1 MQMKKSVIATAGAV
15 FRGEKRQK
23 NIFRAAFA
31 LLLAAVIGAL
41 VCVDLFVFPL
51 EYIWAVAY
59 EPDISPRGEGELRV
73 HFIGVGQGDCTL
85 VEFPDGKTMI
95 VDGGDEREETRM
107 RILGYCR
114 ALGVGI
120 FDFAVLTHT
129 DSDHAG
135 GLDDVLNCFGSQIA
149 YSPFLQ
155 TQEKDTAFAEFLSA
169 AKDTGAEVRISRM
182 FEADV
187 SRTQDYFYYWMMLSP
202 FAPGIAPSRDL
213 SEEEST
219 NDLSAVIYLEY
230 AGRTL
235 LMTGDASSAAEDS
248 FVGSYLATG
257 GAAFEREVTSPW
269 GEVLLRPRLEELDFL
284 KAGHHGSGNSTGEA
298 LVSLC
303 RPQNLF
309 ISCGAGNGYG
319 HPSLAC
325 IGNVLAAS
333 PEAEIYRTDE
343 LGSVMLTIGADGKYS
358 VSRIG

>member
-1 MQMKKSVIATAGAV
+1 
-15 FRGEKRQK
+15 
-23 NIFRAAFA
+23 
-31 LLLAAVIGAL
+31 
-41 VCVDLFVFPL
+41 
-51 EYIWAVAY
+51 
-59 EPDISPRGEGELRV
+59 
-73 HFIGVGQGDCTL
+73 
-85 VEFPDGKTMI
+85 
-95 VDGGDEREETRM
+95 M

-114 ALGVGI
+114 ALGVGT

-248 FVGSYLATG
+248 FVGSYLAT
-257 GAAFEREVTSPW
+257 AAP
-269 GEVLLRPRLEELDFL
+269 
-284 KAGHHGSGNSTGEA
+284 
-298 LVSLC
+298 
-303 RPQNLF
+303 
-309 ISCGAGNGYG
+309 
-319 HPSLAC
+319 PS
-325 IGNVLAAS
+325 
-333 PEAEIYRTDE
+333 R
-343 LGSVMLTIGADGKYS
+343 GK
-358 VSRIG
+358 

>member
-1 MQMKKSVIATAGAV
+1 MKKKLFAAAEAV
-15 FRGEKRQK
+15 FRGEKRK
-23 NIFRAAFA
+23 RNILRAACA
-31 LLLAAVIGAL
+31 LLLAALVIAL
-41 VCVDLFVFPL
+41 ICVDLFAFPL
-51 EYIWAVAY
+51 EYLWAFAY
-59 EPDISPRGEGELRV
+59 EPSIAPRGEGEMRV
-73 HFIGVGQGDCTL
+73 HFVDVGQGDCTI
-85 VEFPDGKTMI
+85 VEFPDGKSMI

-114 ALGVGI
+114 ALGVET

-135 GLDDVLNCFGSQIA
+135 GLDDVLNCFGA
-149 YSPFLQ
+149 ELVYTPFLRSG
-155 TQEKDTAFAEFLSA
+155 KADVAFAAFLA
-169 AKDTGAEVRISRM
+169 AAEDAGAELRLSQM
-182 FEADV
+182 FEAGL
-187 SRTQDYFYYWMMLSP
+187 SRTRENFYYWMMLSP
-202 FAPGIAPSRDL
+202 FSPEIADMPDY

-235 LMTGDASSAAEDS
+235 LLTGDASAAVEDRL
-248 FVGSYLATG
+248 VDAYLSTG
-257 GAAFEREVTSPW
+257 GEAFAWKEDTDR
-269 GEVLLRPRLEELDFL
+269 GDVLLCPRLERLDFL

-319 HPSLAC
+319 HPSLNC
-325 IGNVLAAS
+325 IGNVLSAS

-343 LGSVMLTIGADGKYS
+343 LGGVMLTVGADGNYS
-358 VSRIG
+358 VTRVG

>member
-257 GAAFEREVTSPW
+257 GAAFERKARTTS
-269 GEVLLRPRLEELDFL
+269 LR
-284 KAGHHGSGNSTGEA
+284 
-298 LVSLC
+298 
-303 RPQNLF
+303 
-309 ISCGAGNGYG
+309 
-319 HPSLAC
+319 
-325 IGNVLAAS
+325 
-333 PEAEIYRTDE
+333 
-343 LGSVMLTIGADGKYS
+343 
-358 VSRIG
+358 